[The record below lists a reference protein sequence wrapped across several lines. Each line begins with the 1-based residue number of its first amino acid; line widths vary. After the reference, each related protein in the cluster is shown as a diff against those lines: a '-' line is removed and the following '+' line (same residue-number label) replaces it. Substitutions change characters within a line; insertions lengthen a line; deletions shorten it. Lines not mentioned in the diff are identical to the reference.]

1 MNFFAYLHEIR
12 HGASV
17 GARRDTS
24 LFPVLDGTDFKEED
38 HLRVAKGAKGAGQ
51 FAEKPETKAK
61 KDAADLLDKNATTG
75 DMPFLAAHRKRA
87 FADKIYATS
96 DIHHTGIEDIDD
108 KESGTIVL
116 AGDFMDRAK
125 EKYDFPG
132 AEKWWN
138 ETFLPWCEEHKDQ
151 QIVVIGGNGDMW
163 LYENKGKVKIPQN
176 VHFLDDSAAEVN
188 GMKIYGTSW
197 SPSNKGNGA
206 WEIPEEKLKEK
217 FDNIPYGLDVLVTHA
232 PPSIDGSD
240 IDYDDVAKRH
250 CGSEALTKAILE
262 KKPKLVLCGHIHRGS
277 HKPVK
282 LGDTTVI
289 NVSRVETDRYERSF
303 HGRKVGIERTGEGL
317 GFLVDMDDEARKPL
331 GKKEDYPESIIKLRD
346 ALRRAEKSI
355 AKGRKYGDGPDP
367 AIIKAA
373 ENAIEDAKGDMAD
386 FDHEKKGMIVDA
398 IRDFMQSKGSKFS
411 KRMKH
416 VGILY
421 DGDKNG
427 KGEWV
432 GTRDQPDEPPL
443 SSLGSNWNGGGR
455 GSSRSGGYSQG
466 YLFPSRSVRHSVHSP
481 WWSTPAWKPT
491 HSPSQQQDKPKRT
504 GMSLADI
511 MAGKGMSNPNYW
523 DGFGKK

>member
-1 MNFFAYLHEIR
+1 MNFFAYLHEHMSGI
-12 HGASV
+12 HGGV
-17 GARRDTS
+17 DRD
-24 LFPVLDGTDFKEED
+24 LKPLPVFDVADFKESE
-38 HLRVAKGAKGAGQ
+38 HRRVAKGSKGGGQ

-61 KDAADLLDKNATTG
+61 KDEADLLDKNATSSDT
-75 DMPFLAAHRKRA
+75 PFLASHRKRA

-108 KESGTIVL
+108 KESGTIIL

-125 EKYDFPG
+125 EKYDYPG
-132 AEKWWN
+132 AEKWWK
-138 ETFLPWCEEHKDQ
+138 ETFLPWCKEHKDQ
-151 QIVVIGGNGDMW
+151 NIVIIGGNGDMW
-163 LYENKGKVKIPQN
+163 LYDNRNNIDWPSN
-176 VHFLDDSAAEVN
+176 VHYLDDSAANVN

-206 WEIPEEKLKEK
+206 WEIPESQLEKKY
-217 FDNIPYGLDVLVTHA
+217 DAIPYGLDVLITHA
-232 PPSIDGSD
+232 PPAIDGSD

-303 HGRKVGIERTGEGL
+303 HGRKVGIERTGSGL
-317 GFLVDMDDEARKPL
+317 GFLVDMDDEARKQL
-331 GKKEDYPESIIKLRD
+331 GKKEDYPDSIIKLRD

-355 AKGRKYGDGPDP
+355 SKGRKYGDGPDP
-367 AIIKAA
+367 AIIKEA
-373 ENAIEDAKGDMAD
+373 EQSIEDAKSDMAE

-398 IRDFMQSKGSKFS
+398 IRDFMQSKGSGFS

-432 GTRDQPDEPPL
+432 GTRDQPDEPKDPWH
-443 SSLGSNWNGGGR
+443 GHGGG
-455 GSSRSGGYSQG
+455 GGNSSRGGRYSQG
-466 YLFPSRSVRHSVHSP
+466 YLFPNTPVRHSVHSP
-481 WWSTPAWKPT
+481 WWSTPAWRPT
-491 HSPSQQQDKPKRT
+491 HEPQKPADQPKRT

-511 MAGKGMSNPNYW
+511 LAGKGRSSSHYW
-523 DGFGKK
+523 SGVGKK